1 MDSLI
6 TDKNK
11 KIIIYYISRY
21 IQEIAE
27 ALIAYSIYSYITN
40 KTVDLYHNIKIAS
53 FIGLITLALEEYNP
67 AYTKSIKSGVIM
79 SVVSKSLK

>member
-1 MDSLI
+1 MEI
-6 TDKNK
+6 TDKTK

-27 ALIAYSIYSYITN
+27 ALIAYSIYIYITN
-40 KTVDLYHNIKIAS
+40 KTVDLYHNIKIAL
-53 FIGLITLALEEYNP
+53 FIGLITLVLEEYNP